1 MNLFEAYPALFEAI
15 AQRRTAAHAVYLVG
29 GAVRDMLRGESAHD
43 LDFAVSGGA
52 IALARRVAD
61 ALGGNFF
68 VLDEERD
75 TGRVLWKTGDGEL
88 VVDFAALRASDLE
101 GDLRGRDFTIN
112 AMALDAAAPD
122 RLIDPLH
129 GAQDL
134 RDNVLRACSP
144 DSFRDDPL
152 RVLRAVR
159 QSVGLHLRIEPATL
173 RALKAEAPRLADC
186 SAERRRDELFRMLE
200 GSRVAVCVRLMD
212 AVGALPAVLPELSG
226 LKGVDQTAPHVYNVW
241 EHTLATVQN
250 LEALLG
256 VLSGSYVEDSASG
269 LMLGLAVMRL
279 GRFRTKFEDHLQARA
294 LNPLRSE
301 RGLLF
306 LAALYHDIGKPAA
319 LTVEPDGR
327 TRFLDHDAIGAH
339 MLSVRAQRLALSNP
353 EVEQL
358 VRVVRQHMRVHF
370 LAREAGL
377 PSSRSIYRFYRPVGE
392 AGMDVCLLS
401 LADMLATYGP
411 NLTVDDWKRELDIVR
426 VLMEGWFERAAE
438 VVAPPRLV
446 TGAELIAAF
455 DLTPGP
461 VVGRALDALQ
471 EAQAAGEVSDRE
483 QALVYVSSWLKY
495 NQDRQEE
502 KNGTTAG

>member
-1 MNLFEAYPALFEAI
+1 MNLFEAYPALFDAI
-15 AQRRTAAHAVYLVG
+15 AQRRSSAHAVYLVG

-52 IALARRVAD
+52 ILLARRVAD
-61 ALGGNFF
+61 TLGGNFF

-75 TGRVLWKTGDGEL
+75 TGRVLWKNGDGEL
-88 VVDFAALRASDLE
+88 VADFTALRASDLD

-112 AMALDAAAPD
+112 AMALDLASPD
-122 RLIDPLH
+122 HLIDPLH

-134 RDNVLRACSP
+134 HDNVLRACSP
-144 DSFRDDPL
+144 SSFRDDPL

-159 QSVGLHLRIEPATL
+159 QAIGLQLRIEPATL

-186 SAERRRDELFRMLE
+186 SVERRRDELFRMLE
-200 GSRVAVCVRLMD
+200 GNRVAGCIRLMD
-212 AVGALPAVLPELSG
+212 AVGALPAVLPELTR
-226 LKGVDQTAPHVYNVW
+226 LKGVHQTWPHVYDVW

-250 LEALLG
+250 LEALLA
-256 VLSGSYVEDSASG
+256 VLSGTYVEDSASG
-269 LMLGLAVMRL
+269 LLLGLAVMRL
-279 GRFRTKFEDHLQARA
+279 GRFRMQFEEHLNART

-306 LAALYHDIGKPAA
+306 LAALYHDIGKPEA
-319 LTVEPDGR
+319 LKVEPDGR
-327 TRFLDHDAIGAH
+327 TRFFNHDSIGAH

-370 LAREAGL
+370 LANDVEL
-377 PSSRSIYRFYRPVGE
+377 PSSRSIYRFYRA
-392 AGMDVCLLS
+392 AGAAGIDVCLLS
-401 LADMLATYGP
+401 LADLMATYGF
-411 NLTVDDWKRELDIVR
+411 NLKVEIWKRELDIVR
-426 VLMEGWFERAAE
+426 ELMEGWFERTEE
-438 VVAPPRLV
+438 VIAPPRLV
-446 TGAELIAAF
+446 TGTELIATF
-455 DLTPGP
+455 NLTPGP

-471 EAQAAGEVSDRE
+471 EAQAAGEVHDRE
-483 QALVYVSSWLKY
+483 QAMAFVSSWLKY

-502 KNGTTAG
+502 ENGTSAG